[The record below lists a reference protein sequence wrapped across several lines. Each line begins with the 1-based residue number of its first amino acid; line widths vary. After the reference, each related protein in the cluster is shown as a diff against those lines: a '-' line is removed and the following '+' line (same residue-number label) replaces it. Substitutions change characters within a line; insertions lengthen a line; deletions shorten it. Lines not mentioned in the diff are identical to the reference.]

1 MENNPTVE
9 ERTEKDKLALL
20 ETLKEMPI
28 IQVACKK
35 AGISRATYY
44 RWRKEDEDFLR
55 KSEESLGQ
63 GFEFINDMSE
73 SQIVQL
79 IREKKMPAI
88 SMWLKHHHPIYGSK
102 LKADTVRP
110 TAIDLT
116 PEEKRL
122 FKKALVYSNGNNKNY
137 AKKNQ
142 SKRSAKN
149 IAE

>member
-1 MENNPTVE
+1 MENNPTVD

-35 AGISRATYY
+35 VGINKSTYY
-44 RWRKEDEDFLR
+44 RWRKEDGDFL
-55 KSEESLGQ
+55 KQSEDALKQ

-88 SMWLKHHHPIYGSK
+88 SMWLKNHHPIYGAKIANFSSYSK
-102 LKADTVRP
+102 ESTLSTKD
-110 TAIDLT
+110 
-116 PEEKRL
+116 
-122 FKKALVYSNGNNKNY
+122 KKLIKQAMKLM
-137 AKKNQ
+137 
-142 SKRSAKN
+142 R
-149 IAE
+149 